1 MNFPLLKKSTL
12 AERIFIMAAILVVG
26 YILSTVIATIT
37 LFAAKSNNMTE
48 LAVLRISQISSQIL
62 TFILPPILYAFI
74 TKEKPMKYLGFNN
87 IPLWSLLGITL
98 IFSIMPL
105 NSVLA
110 EWNSNVKLPESMA
123 ALDEIIKSLSK
134 LMQET
139 LEKMVN
145 VSDISGLIINLI
157 MIAGLAAFGEEL
169 LFRSV
174 LQSFL
179 VKKCKNAH
187 IGILITSIIFSLIH
201 FDIYGFLPRLVL
213 GLILGYMFYYSKSIW
228 VPMIMH
234 FINNGTAVV
243 IYYLNNIGVTNIDVE
258 TFGETKLLPLILSI
272 IATVAIFY
280 FTIHSHNKE
289 FKTENTEI

>member
-62 TFILPPILYAFI
+62 TFILPPILYACI